1 MVEAGGSPYVCW
13 LWYILPSV
21 LVVLPHALHN
31 VSHMPEYIDV
41 VSVGLYDNTVDCQ
54 LSGPT
59 GPYDG
64 QFSEM
69 P

>member
-1 MVEAGGSPYVCW
+1 M
-13 LWYILPSV
+13 
-21 LVVLPHALHN
+21 LPHALHN

-69 P
+69 A